1 MVIVV
6 PPQFLSLLENKTVQ
20 VSTNHMFVCAA
31 SGDPRLVFTW
41 RFNEEKIDNTGP
53 KYSIA
58 SNTTVS
64 ILVISDVTGL
74 DEGVYKCSV
83 SNRFGQEATSA
94 YLTVQGKHLLYIQLY
109 TYVKTCNCTYYM
121 YMYTYIS
128 HTIHI
133 DLHVPCYV

>member
-1 MVIVV
+1 M
-6 PPQFLSLLENKTVQ
+6 
-20 VSTNHMFVCAA
+20 CAA

-64 ILVISDVTGL
+64 LLVISDVTGL

-83 SNRFGQEATSA
+83 SNRYGQEAISA
-94 YLTVQGKHLLYIQLY
+94 YLTVQGKHILYMSFRM
-109 TYVKTCNCTYYM
+109 C
-121 YMYTYIS
+121 
-128 HTIHI
+128 
-133 DLHVPCYV
+133 